1 MRPLWKDVVTALFM
15 GLILPGLMLNFA
27 VLYLDS
33 RSAQAPQPPQETQ
46 SPPSGLTMELLTEDG
61 SRETHG
67 LEAYLTGVVLAEMP
81 AFFETEAL
89 KAQAVAARTYAW
101 KARTTGG
108 KHGNSALCADP
119 GCCQAYLT
127 EERYL
132 AMGGTP
138 EGLEK
143 VRSAV
148 LATAGQVLTY
158 GGELIEATYFSCS
171 GGSTEDAAAV
181 WGTDYPYLQAVPSP
195 GEEDAVHYTDTLT
208 LSAEAF
214 QSALGRQLTGSPE
227 AWFGS
232 PTYTEGGGVAEL
244 SICQEVYSG
253 TQLRQLLGL
262 KSTAFSI
269 AAGDGTVTITT
280 SGYGHRVGMS
290 QYGADAMALQGSTYA
305 QILSHYYPG
314 TRMVSILP
322 EEDPE

>member
-171 GGSTEDAAAV
+171 GGRTEDAAAV
-181 WGTDYPYLQAVPSP
+181 WGKEFPYLQSVDSP
-195 GEEDAVHYTDTLT
+195 GEEAADHFTDTQ
-208 LSAEAF
+208 AF
-214 QSALGRQLTGSPE
+214 SPGEFIAALGISDSGDPASWLGMT
-227 AWFGS
+227 
-232 PTYTEGGGVAEL
+232 TYTEGGGVHTMVIGGRSFTGTEL
-244 SICQEVYSG
+244 RS
-253 TQLRQLLGL
+253 LLGL
-262 KSTAFSI
+262 RSTAFSI
-269 AAGDGTVTITT
+269 TVGETEISITT
-280 SGYGHRVGMS
+280 RGYGHRVGLS
-290 QYGADAMALQGSTYA
+290 QFGADAMAVAGSSY
-305 QILSHYYPG
+305 QEILSHYYGG
-314 TRMVSILP
+314 TELIQLS
-322 EEDPE
+322 EH